1 MSKRLLIANVRAVL
15 PDRILDPGWVCVEE
29 GFITAA
35 GSGPV
40 RYDKRSSTL
49 DGDGAYL
56 LPGLV
61 DIHCDAV
68 EKEVEPR
75 PGVLFPVEL
84 ACREM
89 ERKFAAAGI
98 VTIFHSISFSAG
110 EGVRSNELAAEI
122 ARQISGMD
130 DGPHLIRNL
139 VHLRYEISNDDGL
152 ELVKALLHEGC
163 ADLLSLM
170 DHTPGQGQYRTV
182 EQYYQYARKTYHLDE
197 QECASL
203 VAQKVEARKNLK
215 VEDLRLLAGLAAQ
228 RGICLASH
236 DDDTPERVEE
246 MRALGVTL
254 AEFPVNLTTAQH
266 ARALGMHVCVGA
278 PNLLRGG
285 SHENNLSARV
295 ALQRGAAGILCSD
308 YHPPSLL
315 HAVFSLAADGYGL
328 PAAVC
333 LATLNPAA
341 ATGLAAGL
349 GSIETGKRAD
359 LIMVK
364 LMRGCPVVFAVLSG
378 GRTVARYGYNGAP
391 APAEDITWL

>member
-1 MSKRLLIANVRAVL
+1 MSKRLLITNVRAVL
-15 PDRILDPGWVCVEE
+15 PDRILDPGWVSVEE
-29 GFITAA
+29 GRIAA
-35 GSGPV
+35 VGSGTM
-40 RYDKRSSTL
+40 RKGTRSSTL

-84 ACREM
+84 ACREI
-89 ERKFAAAGI
+89 ERKFAASGI

-122 ARQISGMD
+122 ARQISGMGE
-130 DGPHLIRNL
+130 GPHLINNL

-152 ELVKALLHEGC
+152 ELVKTLLNEGC

-197 QECASL
+197 LECASL
-203 VAQKVEARKNLK
+203 VAQKVEARKNIK
-215 VEDLRLLAGLAAQ
+215 VEDLRMLADLAAQ
-228 RGICLASH
+228 RGICIASH

-254 AEFPVNLTTAQH
+254 AEFPVNLITAQH

-285 SHENNLSARV
+285 SHENNLSARE
-295 ALQRGAAGILCSD
+295 ALQRGGAGILCSD

-315 HAVFSLAADGYGL
+315 HAVFSLAADGFGL
-328 PAAVC
+328 PPAVR
-333 LATLNPAA
+333 LATLHPAA
-341 ATGLAAGL
+341 ATGLAACL

-364 LMRGCPVVFAVLSG
+364 LIRGCPVVFTVLSG
-378 GRTVARYGYNGAP
+378 GRAVARYGYNGAP
-391 APAEDITWL
+391 ALAEDITWL

>member
-35 GSGPV
+35 GSGPL
-40 RYDKRSSTL
+40 RHDTRSSTL

-122 ARQISGMD
+122 ARQISGMG

-163 ADLLSLM
+163 ADLISLM